1 MSKNSKYFMLAFV
14 IFCTL
19 YFLRLQSQLKTEY
32 IPNKN
37 YIVKARVTSIKEIW
51 DNMWRVK
58 IGPFWVD
65 LDKKPQFG
73 LGDRIQAIGR
83 IERRVT
89 GNFYPEFWLISREI
103 EPLPKSQPEP
113 LIFDSVSWPILRH
126 IALFRS
132 RLEQIGLRL
141 LPQPQSALLLGIVLG
156 SQQRLSPGFYEALR
170 LSGTLHIVVASGMN
184 VTILGKVI
192 LSAMVKRFR
201 RWLAVL
207 ISLLC
212 ILIYTFLAGGEP
224 PIVRAALMGGVAF
237 TAQVFGRQYWAGWAL
252 FLAAALMLLISP
264 EQLFQ
269 IGFQLSVVAT
279 AGLLFVSPWLTG
291 RIEAV
296 VSQLRLG
303 IPLLSKALNLIK
315 TDLVETTSAQV
326 AVLPLLMA
334 YFGQFNLLAIVPNIL
349 IGFLVPIVMRWGG
362 VLLVVGLI
370 WEQLAQLV
378 AWVVW
383 VPLAYMTQI
392 IRIFGQIN
400 WFTIRGEWA
409 WWIVLAYWTILA
421 LGVKRKLSL

>member
-1 MSKNSKYFMLAFV
+1 
-14 IFCTL
+14 
-19 YFLRLQSQLKTEY
+19 
-32 IPNKN
+32 
-37 YIVKARVTSIKEIW
+37 
-51 DNMWRVK
+51 
-58 IGPFWVD
+58 
-65 LDKKPQFG
+65 
-73 LGDRIQAIGR
+73 
-83 IERRVT
+83 
-89 GNFYPEFWLISREI
+89 
-103 EPLPKSQPEP
+103 
-113 LIFDSVSWPILRH
+113 
-126 IALFRS
+126 
-132 RLEQIGLRL
+132 
-141 LPQPQSALLLGIVLG
+141 
-156 SQQRLSPGFYEALR
+156 
-170 LSGTLHIVVASGMN
+170 
-184 VTILGKVI
+184 
-192 LSAMVKRFR
+192 
-201 RWLAVL
+201 
-207 ISLLC
+207 
-212 ILIYTFLAGGEP
+212 
-224 PIVRAALMGGVAF
+224 
-237 TAQVFGRQYWAGWAL
+237 
-252 FLAAALMLLISP
+252 MLLISP